1 MKKLFNKYEKTIR
14 KKPRTENKREHN
26 FPTRNKLTGKNFSLR
41 SALLVLHKSKY
52 AQKTP
57 TTEVHSFL
65 ELSVARTNRQDEHY
79 LRRVREFLF
88 LLLKVS

>member
-1 MKKLFNKYEKTIR
+1 MRKLFNNYQKTIR

-26 FPTRNKLTGKNFSLR
+26 FPTRNKLTGKNFSLG
-41 SALLVLHKSKY
+41 ALLVLHKSKY

-65 ELSVARTNRQDEHY
+65 ELSVARNKKRKMKKT
-79 LRRVREFLF
+79 
-88 LLLKVS
+88 